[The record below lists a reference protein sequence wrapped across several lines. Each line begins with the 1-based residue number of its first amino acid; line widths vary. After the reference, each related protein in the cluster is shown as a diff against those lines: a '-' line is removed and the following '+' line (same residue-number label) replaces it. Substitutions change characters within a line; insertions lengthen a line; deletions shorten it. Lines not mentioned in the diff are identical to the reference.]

1 MLPCHPHSTVGTG
14 SSPVRSARKL
24 SKSRGLFMSYYF
36 YIIQSLVDA
45 TFYKGSSKHPGKR
58 LIQHNEKK
66 CKYTSKKVPWI
77 LVYVEEMESKTKA
90 LIREKSLKKATTE
103 RIKALLIHPKN
114 IVHKFLVG

>member
-24 SKSRGLFMSYYF
+24 SKSRGLFMSYYV

-45 TFYKGSSKHPGKR
+45 TFYKRSSKHPGKR

-66 CKYTSKKVPWI
+66 RKYTSKKVPWI
-77 LVYVEEMESKTKA
+77 NIALDEIKRKVYEIKERILLENRNLPIGSLIKLESK
-90 LIREKSLKKATTE
+90 EG
-103 RIKALLIHPKN
+103 N
-114 IVHKFLVG
+114 G